1 MLAEYVFKS
10 KYARYNAEA
19 GRRETWSEAVKR
31 TAQMHRARFPH
42 EAAQIDEV
50 EGALERR
57 EILPSMR
64 GLQFAGAGV
73 TRKNM
78 RLYNCT
84 SSYCDRPRFFAEALW
99 LLLAGS
105 GVGFSVQRHHTDKL
119 PPISAPMSSA
129 PYTVADSIEGWADA
143 THALISAYMS
153 GAPRPLFD
161 FSQVRP
167 AGSPLSVG
175 GTAPGPEPLRLAL
188 EGIEQVLRGAE
199 GRRLRPIE
207 AFDCAMYLAD
217 CTRTAGTRRSATIA
231 IFDADD
237 EEMINAKTAPEW
249 YITHPHR
256 ARANISAVITPD
268 TPRERYSELFR
279 AARTYGEPGLVYL
292 DSTEWAVNPCV
303 AGDTLVLTE
312 RGYRRIRDLKQSTL
326 IIDPRFG
333 KGLKGDTSARGGFM
347 TAPLKQL
354 YLLKT
359 REGFTVECTADH
371 QIMTSRGWV
380 EAAQLTQGDLI
391 HIGNARGAQPFGD
404 KFTAEQGL
412 ILGWLLGDGCVISPT
427 QGRLYFYGQK
437 RSLMRLFE
445 QITGGRVCEQGALD
459 RAYVDFPLALLADIK
474 TEWATDT
481 KRDLPD
487 ALYQGSESFLS
498 AFIRALFS
506 ADGSVQ
512 GDSAKG
518 LSARLT
524 QTHLQLL
531 QTVQRILLQFG
542 VFGRIYEERRP
553 QGIAQL
559 PDGKGGLAPYPVRA
573 VHELCI
579 SRDSL
584 NAYAERIGFICDKQQ
599 LLNDRLAQRT
609 RKPYADRFTAQ
620 FQSFEPTKTAPV
632 YDLTQP
638 DTSSFIANGLV
649 VHNCVEILMCPTHIK
664 HDGEQVERY
673 TVELLNPA
681 RRAEWEAQG
690 YRFESGWSACNLS
703 TVNVA
708 AARDAAH
715 LAELARLASRL
726 GTYQASYTD
735 TGYLGATSRAIIERE
750 ALLGVSLCGMAAR
763 PDLTLD
769 AETLEKAAR
778 AAVQENADTAARI
791 GTRQASR
798 VTCVKPEGTASL
810 VLGTSSGIHPAH
822 ARRYLRRVQASER
835 ESVFQAYRATNPLA
849 VEKSAWGSD
858 YAAIF
863 ACEGRGTTRD
873 ELTALD
879 LLARARVALS
889 AWVKPG
895 TARPQRLVGA
905 CHNVSLTVSVQPD
918 EWEAVEADLWEHR
931 ASYRGVSLLGAS
943 GDYDYP
949 QAPFQA
955 IYTDE
960 EIDAMNPTPER
971 RATMIEARAL
981 WELIKRSAQPVDY
994 EAQLEGEDTTA
1005 PLAVDACAGGMCELK

>member
-10 KYARYNAEA
+10 KYARYNAVA

-199 GRRLRPIE
+199 GRRLRPLE

-303 AGDTLVLTE
+303 
-312 RGYRRIRDLKQSTL
+312 
-326 IIDPRFG
+326 
-333 KGLKGDTSARGGFM
+333 
-347 TAPLKQL
+347 
-354 YLLKT
+354 
-359 REGFTVECTADH
+359 
-371 QIMTSRGWV
+371 
-380 EAAQLTQGDLI
+380 
-391 HIGNARGAQPFGD
+391 
-404 KFTAEQGL
+404 
-412 ILGWLLGDGCVISPT
+412 
-427 QGRLYFYGQK
+427 
-437 RSLMRLFE
+437 
-445 QITGGRVCEQGALD
+445 
-459 RAYVDFPLALLADIK
+459 
-474 TEWATDT
+474 
-481 KRDLPD
+481 
-487 ALYQGSESFLS
+487 
-498 AFIRALFS
+498 
-506 ADGSVQ
+506 
-512 GDSAKG
+512 
-518 LSARLT
+518 
-524 QTHLQLL
+524 
-531 QTVQRILLQFG
+531 
-542 VFGRIYEERRP
+542 
-553 QGIAQL
+553 
-559 PDGKGGLAPYPVRA
+559 
-573 VHELCI
+573 
-579 SRDSL
+579 
-584 NAYAERIGFICDKQQ
+584 
-599 LLNDRLAQRT
+599 
-609 RKPYADRFTAQ
+609 
-620 FQSFEPTKTAPV
+620 
-632 YDLTQP
+632 
-638 DTSSFIANGLV
+638 
-649 VHNCVEILMCPTHIK
+649 EILMCPTHIK
-664 HDGEQVERY
+664 HHGEQVERY
-673 TVELLNPA
+673 TVELLDPA

-690 YRFESGWSACNLS
+690 YSFESGWSACNLS

-769 AETLEKAAR
+769 AETLEAAAR

>member
-292 DSTEWAVNPCV
+292 DSTEWAVNP
-303 AGDTLVLTE
+303 
-312 RGYRRIRDLKQSTL
+312 
-326 IIDPRFG
+326 
-333 KGLKGDTSARGGFM
+333 
-347 TAPLKQL
+347 
-354 YLLKT
+354 
-359 REGFTVECTADH
+359 
-371 QIMTSRGWV
+371 
-380 EAAQLTQGDLI
+380 
-391 HIGNARGAQPFGD
+391 
-404 KFTAEQGL
+404 
-412 ILGWLLGDGCVISPT
+412 
-427 QGRLYFYGQK
+427 
-437 RSLMRLFE
+437 
-445 QITGGRVCEQGALD
+445 
-459 RAYVDFPLALLADIK
+459 
-474 TEWATDT
+474 
-481 KRDLPD
+481 
-487 ALYQGSESFLS
+487 
-498 AFIRALFS
+498 
-506 ADGSVQ
+506 
-512 GDSAKG
+512 
-518 LSARLT
+518 
-524 QTHLQLL
+524 
-531 QTVQRILLQFG
+531 
-542 VFGRIYEERRP
+542 
-553 QGIAQL
+553 
-559 PDGKGGLAPYPVRA
+559 
-573 VHELCI
+573 
-579 SRDSL
+579 
-584 NAYAERIGFICDKQQ
+584 
-599 LLNDRLAQRT
+599 
-609 RKPYADRFTAQ
+609 
-620 FQSFEPTKTAPV
+620 
-632 YDLTQP
+632 
-638 DTSSFIANGLV
+638 
-649 VHNCVEILMCPTHIK
+649 CVEILMCPTHIK

>member
-19 GRRETWSEAVKR
+19 ERRETWSEAVKR
-31 TAQMHRARFPH
+31 TAQMHRSRFPH

-161 FSQVRP
+161 FSEVRP

-207 AFDCAMYLAD
+207 AFDCTMYLAD

-303 AGDTLVLTE
+303 
-312 RGYRRIRDLKQSTL
+312 
-326 IIDPRFG
+326 
-333 KGLKGDTSARGGFM
+333 
-347 TAPLKQL
+347 
-354 YLLKT
+354 
-359 REGFTVECTADH
+359 
-371 QIMTSRGWV
+371 
-380 EAAQLTQGDLI
+380 
-391 HIGNARGAQPFGD
+391 
-404 KFTAEQGL
+404 
-412 ILGWLLGDGCVISPT
+412 
-427 QGRLYFYGQK
+427 
-437 RSLMRLFE
+437 
-445 QITGGRVCEQGALD
+445 
-459 RAYVDFPLALLADIK
+459 
-474 TEWATDT
+474 
-481 KRDLPD
+481 
-487 ALYQGSESFLS
+487 
-498 AFIRALFS
+498 
-506 ADGSVQ
+506 
-512 GDSAKG
+512 
-518 LSARLT
+518 
-524 QTHLQLL
+524 
-531 QTVQRILLQFG
+531 
-542 VFGRIYEERRP
+542 
-553 QGIAQL
+553 
-559 PDGKGGLAPYPVRA
+559 
-573 VHELCI
+573 
-579 SRDSL
+579 
-584 NAYAERIGFICDKQQ
+584 
-599 LLNDRLAQRT
+599 
-609 RKPYADRFTAQ
+609 
-620 FQSFEPTKTAPV
+620 
-632 YDLTQP
+632 
-638 DTSSFIANGLV
+638 
-649 VHNCVEILMCPTHIK
+649 EILMCPTHIK
-664 HDGEQVERY
+664 HHGEQIERY
-673 TVELLNPA
+673 TVELLDPA

-769 AETLEKAAR
+769 AETLEAAAR
-778 AAVQENADTAARI
+778 AAVHENADTAARI

-863 ACEGRGTTRD
+863 ACEGEGTTRD

-960 EIDAMNPTPER
+960 EIDAMNPTAER
-971 RATMIEARAL
+971 RAAMIEARAL
-981 WELIKRSAQPVDY
+981 WELIKRTAQPVDY

>member
-303 AGDTLVLTE
+303 EV
-312 RGYRRIRDLKQSTL
+312 
-326 IIDPRFG
+326 
-333 KGLKGDTSARGGFM
+333 
-347 TAPLKQL
+347 
-354 YLLKT
+354 
-359 REGFTVECTADH
+359 
-371 QIMTSRGWV
+371 
-380 EAAQLTQGDLI
+380 
-391 HIGNARGAQPFGD
+391 
-404 KFTAEQGL
+404 
-412 ILGWLLGDGCVISPT
+412 
-427 QGRLYFYGQK
+427 
-437 RSLMRLFE
+437 
-445 QITGGRVCEQGALD
+445 
-459 RAYVDFPLALLADIK
+459 
-474 TEWATDT
+474 
-481 KRDLPD
+481 
-487 ALYQGSESFLS
+487 
-498 AFIRALFS
+498 
-506 ADGSVQ
+506 
-512 GDSAKG
+512 
-518 LSARLT
+518 
-524 QTHLQLL
+524 
-531 QTVQRILLQFG
+531 
-542 VFGRIYEERRP
+542 
-553 QGIAQL
+553 
-559 PDGKGGLAPYPVRA
+559 
-573 VHELCI
+573 
-579 SRDSL
+579 
-584 NAYAERIGFICDKQQ
+584 
-599 LLNDRLAQRT
+599 
-609 RKPYADRFTAQ
+609 
-620 FQSFEPTKTAPV
+620 
-632 YDLTQP
+632 
-638 DTSSFIANGLV
+638 
-649 VHNCVEILMCPTHIK
+649 LMCPTHIK
-664 HDGEQVERY
+664 HHGEQVERY
-673 TVELLNPA
+673 TVELLDPA

-690 YRFESGWSACNLS
+690 YSFESGWSACNLS

-769 AETLEKAAR
+769 AETLEAAAR

-863 ACEGRGTTRD
+863 ACEGEGTTRD

>member
-303 AGDTLVLTE
+303 
-312 RGYRRIRDLKQSTL
+312 
-326 IIDPRFG
+326 
-333 KGLKGDTSARGGFM
+333 
-347 TAPLKQL
+347 
-354 YLLKT
+354 
-359 REGFTVECTADH
+359 
-371 QIMTSRGWV
+371 
-380 EAAQLTQGDLI
+380 
-391 HIGNARGAQPFGD
+391 
-404 KFTAEQGL
+404 
-412 ILGWLLGDGCVISPT
+412 
-427 QGRLYFYGQK
+427 
-437 RSLMRLFE
+437 
-445 QITGGRVCEQGALD
+445 
-459 RAYVDFPLALLADIK
+459 
-474 TEWATDT
+474 
-481 KRDLPD
+481 
-487 ALYQGSESFLS
+487 
-498 AFIRALFS
+498 
-506 ADGSVQ
+506 
-512 GDSAKG
+512 
-518 LSARLT
+518 
-524 QTHLQLL
+524 
-531 QTVQRILLQFG
+531 
-542 VFGRIYEERRP
+542 
-553 QGIAQL
+553 
-559 PDGKGGLAPYPVRA
+559 
-573 VHELCI
+573 
-579 SRDSL
+579 
-584 NAYAERIGFICDKQQ
+584 
-599 LLNDRLAQRT
+599 
-609 RKPYADRFTAQ
+609 
-620 FQSFEPTKTAPV
+620 
-632 YDLTQP
+632 
-638 DTSSFIANGLV
+638 
-649 VHNCVEILMCPTHIK
+649 EILMCPTHIK
-664 HDGEQVERY
+664 HHGEQVERY
-673 TVELLNPA
+673 TVELLDPA

-769 AETLEKAAR
+769 AETLEAAAR

-858 YAAIF
+858 YAAVF
-863 ACEGRGTTRD
+863 ACEGEGTTRD

>member
-303 AGDTLVLTE
+303 
-312 RGYRRIRDLKQSTL
+312 
-326 IIDPRFG
+326 
-333 KGLKGDTSARGGFM
+333 
-347 TAPLKQL
+347 
-354 YLLKT
+354 
-359 REGFTVECTADH
+359 
-371 QIMTSRGWV
+371 
-380 EAAQLTQGDLI
+380 
-391 HIGNARGAQPFGD
+391 
-404 KFTAEQGL
+404 
-412 ILGWLLGDGCVISPT
+412 
-427 QGRLYFYGQK
+427 
-437 RSLMRLFE
+437 
-445 QITGGRVCEQGALD
+445 
-459 RAYVDFPLALLADIK
+459 
-474 TEWATDT
+474 
-481 KRDLPD
+481 
-487 ALYQGSESFLS
+487 
-498 AFIRALFS
+498 
-506 ADGSVQ
+506 
-512 GDSAKG
+512 
-518 LSARLT
+518 
-524 QTHLQLL
+524 
-531 QTVQRILLQFG
+531 
-542 VFGRIYEERRP
+542 
-553 QGIAQL
+553 
-559 PDGKGGLAPYPVRA
+559 
-573 VHELCI
+573 
-579 SRDSL
+579 
-584 NAYAERIGFICDKQQ
+584 
-599 LLNDRLAQRT
+599 
-609 RKPYADRFTAQ
+609 
-620 FQSFEPTKTAPV
+620 
-632 YDLTQP
+632 
-638 DTSSFIANGLV
+638 
-649 VHNCVEILMCPTHIK
+649 EILMCPTHIK
-664 HDGEQVERY
+664 HHGEQVERY
-673 TVELLNPA
+673 TVELLDPA

-769 AETLEKAAR
+769 AETLEAAAR
-778 AAVQENADTAARI
+778 AAVHENADTAARI

-863 ACEGRGTTRD
+863 ACEGEGTTRD

-931 ASYRGVSLLGAS
+931 ASYRGVSLLGAT

-955 IYTDE
+955 IYTDA

-981 WELIKRSAQPVDY
+981 WELIKRSAQPVNY

>member
-10 KYARYNAEA
+10 KYARYNAVA

-303 AGDTLVLTE
+303 
-312 RGYRRIRDLKQSTL
+312 
-326 IIDPRFG
+326 
-333 KGLKGDTSARGGFM
+333 
-347 TAPLKQL
+347 
-354 YLLKT
+354 
-359 REGFTVECTADH
+359 
-371 QIMTSRGWV
+371 
-380 EAAQLTQGDLI
+380 
-391 HIGNARGAQPFGD
+391 
-404 KFTAEQGL
+404 
-412 ILGWLLGDGCVISPT
+412 
-427 QGRLYFYGQK
+427 
-437 RSLMRLFE
+437 
-445 QITGGRVCEQGALD
+445 
-459 RAYVDFPLALLADIK
+459 
-474 TEWATDT
+474 
-481 KRDLPD
+481 
-487 ALYQGSESFLS
+487 
-498 AFIRALFS
+498 
-506 ADGSVQ
+506 
-512 GDSAKG
+512 
-518 LSARLT
+518 
-524 QTHLQLL
+524 
-531 QTVQRILLQFG
+531 
-542 VFGRIYEERRP
+542 
-553 QGIAQL
+553 
-559 PDGKGGLAPYPVRA
+559 
-573 VHELCI
+573 
-579 SRDSL
+579 
-584 NAYAERIGFICDKQQ
+584 
-599 LLNDRLAQRT
+599 
-609 RKPYADRFTAQ
+609 
-620 FQSFEPTKTAPV
+620 
-632 YDLTQP
+632 
-638 DTSSFIANGLV
+638 
-649 VHNCVEILMCPTHIK
+649 EILMCPTHIK
-664 HDGEQVERY
+664 HHGEQVERY
-673 TVELLNPA
+673 TVELLDPA

-690 YRFESGWSACNLS
+690 YSFESGWSACNLS

-769 AETLEKAAR
+769 AETLEAAAR

>member
-31 TAQMHRARFPH
+31 TAQMHRSRFPH
-42 EAAQIDEV
+42 EAAQIDQV

-303 AGDTLVLTE
+303 
-312 RGYRRIRDLKQSTL
+312 
-326 IIDPRFG
+326 
-333 KGLKGDTSARGGFM
+333 
-347 TAPLKQL
+347 
-354 YLLKT
+354 
-359 REGFTVECTADH
+359 
-371 QIMTSRGWV
+371 
-380 EAAQLTQGDLI
+380 
-391 HIGNARGAQPFGD
+391 
-404 KFTAEQGL
+404 
-412 ILGWLLGDGCVISPT
+412 
-427 QGRLYFYGQK
+427 
-437 RSLMRLFE
+437 
-445 QITGGRVCEQGALD
+445 
-459 RAYVDFPLALLADIK
+459 
-474 TEWATDT
+474 
-481 KRDLPD
+481 
-487 ALYQGSESFLS
+487 
-498 AFIRALFS
+498 
-506 ADGSVQ
+506 
-512 GDSAKG
+512 
-518 LSARLT
+518 
-524 QTHLQLL
+524 
-531 QTVQRILLQFG
+531 
-542 VFGRIYEERRP
+542 
-553 QGIAQL
+553 
-559 PDGKGGLAPYPVRA
+559 
-573 VHELCI
+573 
-579 SRDSL
+579 
-584 NAYAERIGFICDKQQ
+584 
-599 LLNDRLAQRT
+599 
-609 RKPYADRFTAQ
+609 
-620 FQSFEPTKTAPV
+620 
-632 YDLTQP
+632 
-638 DTSSFIANGLV
+638 
-649 VHNCVEILMCPTHIK
+649 EILMCPTHIK
-664 HDGEQVERY
+664 HHGEQVERY
-673 TVELLNPA
+673 TVELLDPA

-690 YRFESGWSACNLS
+690 YSFESGWSACNLS

-715 LAELARLASRL
+715 LAELARLAARL

-769 AETLEKAAR
+769 AETLEAAAR

-858 YAAIF
+858 YAAVF
-863 ACEGRGTTRD
+863 ACEGEGTTRD

>member
-1 MLAEYVFKS
+1 
-10 KYARYNAEA
+10 
-19 GRRETWSEAVKR
+19 
-31 TAQMHRARFPH
+31 
-42 EAAQIDEV
+42 
-50 EGALERR
+50 
-57 EILPSMR
+57 
-64 GLQFAGAGV
+64 
-73 TRKNM
+73 
-78 RLYNCT
+78 
-84 SSYCDRPRFFAEALW
+84 
-99 LLLAGS
+99 
-105 GVGFSVQRHHTDKL
+105 
-119 PPISAPMSSA
+119 
-129 PYTVADSIEGWADA
+129 
-143 THALISAYMS
+143 
-153 GAPRPLFD
+153 
-161 FSQVRP
+161 
-167 AGSPLSVG
+167 
-175 GTAPGPEPLRLAL
+175 LRLAL

-303 AGDTLVLTE
+303 
-312 RGYRRIRDLKQSTL
+312 
-326 IIDPRFG
+326 
-333 KGLKGDTSARGGFM
+333 
-347 TAPLKQL
+347 
-354 YLLKT
+354 
-359 REGFTVECTADH
+359 
-371 QIMTSRGWV
+371 
-380 EAAQLTQGDLI
+380 
-391 HIGNARGAQPFGD
+391 
-404 KFTAEQGL
+404 
-412 ILGWLLGDGCVISPT
+412 
-427 QGRLYFYGQK
+427 
-437 RSLMRLFE
+437 
-445 QITGGRVCEQGALD
+445 
-459 RAYVDFPLALLADIK
+459 
-474 TEWATDT
+474 
-481 KRDLPD
+481 
-487 ALYQGSESFLS
+487 
-498 AFIRALFS
+498 
-506 ADGSVQ
+506 
-512 GDSAKG
+512 
-518 LSARLT
+518 
-524 QTHLQLL
+524 
-531 QTVQRILLQFG
+531 
-542 VFGRIYEERRP
+542 
-553 QGIAQL
+553 
-559 PDGKGGLAPYPVRA
+559 
-573 VHELCI
+573 
-579 SRDSL
+579 
-584 NAYAERIGFICDKQQ
+584 
-599 LLNDRLAQRT
+599 
-609 RKPYADRFTAQ
+609 
-620 FQSFEPTKTAPV
+620 
-632 YDLTQP
+632 
-638 DTSSFIANGLV
+638 
-649 VHNCVEILMCPTHIK
+649 EILMCPTHIK
-664 HDGEQVERY
+664 HHGEQVERY
-673 TVELLNPA
+673 TVELLDPA

-690 YRFESGWSACNLS
+690 YSFESGWSACNLS

-715 LAELARLASRL
+715 LAELARLAARL

-769 AETLEKAAR
+769 AETLEAAAR

-858 YAAIF
+858 YAAVF
-863 ACEGRGTTRD
+863 ACEGEGTTRD

>member
-161 FSQVRP
+161 FNGVRP

-175 GTAPGPEPLRLAL
+175 GTAPGPDPLRLAL

-303 AGDTLVLTE
+303 
-312 RGYRRIRDLKQSTL
+312 
-326 IIDPRFG
+326 
-333 KGLKGDTSARGGFM
+333 
-347 TAPLKQL
+347 
-354 YLLKT
+354 
-359 REGFTVECTADH
+359 
-371 QIMTSRGWV
+371 
-380 EAAQLTQGDLI
+380 
-391 HIGNARGAQPFGD
+391 
-404 KFTAEQGL
+404 
-412 ILGWLLGDGCVISPT
+412 
-427 QGRLYFYGQK
+427 
-437 RSLMRLFE
+437 
-445 QITGGRVCEQGALD
+445 
-459 RAYVDFPLALLADIK
+459 
-474 TEWATDT
+474 
-481 KRDLPD
+481 
-487 ALYQGSESFLS
+487 
-498 AFIRALFS
+498 
-506 ADGSVQ
+506 
-512 GDSAKG
+512 
-518 LSARLT
+518 
-524 QTHLQLL
+524 
-531 QTVQRILLQFG
+531 
-542 VFGRIYEERRP
+542 
-553 QGIAQL
+553 
-559 PDGKGGLAPYPVRA
+559 
-573 VHELCI
+573 
-579 SRDSL
+579 
-584 NAYAERIGFICDKQQ
+584 
-599 LLNDRLAQRT
+599 
-609 RKPYADRFTAQ
+609 
-620 FQSFEPTKTAPV
+620 
-632 YDLTQP
+632 
-638 DTSSFIANGLV
+638 
-649 VHNCVEILMCPTHIK
+649 EILMCPTHIK
-664 HDGEQVERY
+664 HHGEQVERY
-673 TVELLNPA
+673 TVELLDPA

-769 AETLEKAAR
+769 AETLEAAAR
-778 AAVQENADTAARI
+778 AAVHENADTAARI

-863 ACEGRGTTRD
+863 ACEGEGTTRD

-960 EIDAMNPTPER
+960 EIDAMAPTAER
-971 RATMIEARAL
+971 RAAMIEARAL
-981 WELIKRSAQPVDY
+981 WEIIKRTAQPVDY

>member
-119 PPISAPMSSA
+119 SPISAPMSSA

-303 AGDTLVLTE
+303 EV
-312 RGYRRIRDLKQSTL
+312 
-326 IIDPRFG
+326 
-333 KGLKGDTSARGGFM
+333 
-347 TAPLKQL
+347 
-354 YLLKT
+354 
-359 REGFTVECTADH
+359 
-371 QIMTSRGWV
+371 
-380 EAAQLTQGDLI
+380 
-391 HIGNARGAQPFGD
+391 
-404 KFTAEQGL
+404 
-412 ILGWLLGDGCVISPT
+412 
-427 QGRLYFYGQK
+427 
-437 RSLMRLFE
+437 
-445 QITGGRVCEQGALD
+445 
-459 RAYVDFPLALLADIK
+459 
-474 TEWATDT
+474 
-481 KRDLPD
+481 
-487 ALYQGSESFLS
+487 
-498 AFIRALFS
+498 
-506 ADGSVQ
+506 
-512 GDSAKG
+512 
-518 LSARLT
+518 
-524 QTHLQLL
+524 
-531 QTVQRILLQFG
+531 
-542 VFGRIYEERRP
+542 
-553 QGIAQL
+553 
-559 PDGKGGLAPYPVRA
+559 
-573 VHELCI
+573 
-579 SRDSL
+579 
-584 NAYAERIGFICDKQQ
+584 
-599 LLNDRLAQRT
+599 
-609 RKPYADRFTAQ
+609 
-620 FQSFEPTKTAPV
+620 
-632 YDLTQP
+632 
-638 DTSSFIANGLV
+638 
-649 VHNCVEILMCPTHIK
+649 LMCPTHIK
-664 HDGEQVERY
+664 HHGEQVERY
-673 TVELLNPA
+673 TVELLDPA

-690 YRFESGWSACNLS
+690 YSFESGWSACNLS

-769 AETLEKAAR
+769 AETLEAAAR

-863 ACEGRGTTRD
+863 ACEGEGTTRD

>member
-237 EEMINAKTAPEW
+237 EEMITAKTAPEW

-303 AGDTLVLTE
+303 
-312 RGYRRIRDLKQSTL
+312 
-326 IIDPRFG
+326 
-333 KGLKGDTSARGGFM
+333 
-347 TAPLKQL
+347 
-354 YLLKT
+354 
-359 REGFTVECTADH
+359 
-371 QIMTSRGWV
+371 
-380 EAAQLTQGDLI
+380 
-391 HIGNARGAQPFGD
+391 
-404 KFTAEQGL
+404 
-412 ILGWLLGDGCVISPT
+412 
-427 QGRLYFYGQK
+427 
-437 RSLMRLFE
+437 
-445 QITGGRVCEQGALD
+445 
-459 RAYVDFPLALLADIK
+459 
-474 TEWATDT
+474 
-481 KRDLPD
+481 
-487 ALYQGSESFLS
+487 
-498 AFIRALFS
+498 
-506 ADGSVQ
+506 
-512 GDSAKG
+512 
-518 LSARLT
+518 
-524 QTHLQLL
+524 
-531 QTVQRILLQFG
+531 
-542 VFGRIYEERRP
+542 
-553 QGIAQL
+553 
-559 PDGKGGLAPYPVRA
+559 
-573 VHELCI
+573 
-579 SRDSL
+579 
-584 NAYAERIGFICDKQQ
+584 
-599 LLNDRLAQRT
+599 
-609 RKPYADRFTAQ
+609 
-620 FQSFEPTKTAPV
+620 
-632 YDLTQP
+632 
-638 DTSSFIANGLV
+638 
-649 VHNCVEILMCPTHIK
+649 EILMCPTHIK
-664 HDGEQVERY
+664 HHGEQVERY

-769 AETLEKAAR
+769 AETLEAAAR

-835 ESVFQAYRATNPLA
+835 ESVFQAYRAANPLA

-960 EIDAMNPTPER
+960 EIDAMNPTAER
-971 RATMIEARAL
+971 RAAMIEARAL
-981 WELIKRSAQPVDY
+981 WERIKRSAQPVDY

>member
-161 FSQVRP
+161 FTQVRP
-167 AGSPLSVG
+167 AGAPLSVG
-175 GTAPGPEPLRLAL
+175 GTAPGPDPLRLAL

-249 YITHPHR
+249 YMTHPHR

-303 AGDTLVLTE
+303 
-312 RGYRRIRDLKQSTL
+312 
-326 IIDPRFG
+326 
-333 KGLKGDTSARGGFM
+333 
-347 TAPLKQL
+347 
-354 YLLKT
+354 
-359 REGFTVECTADH
+359 
-371 QIMTSRGWV
+371 
-380 EAAQLTQGDLI
+380 
-391 HIGNARGAQPFGD
+391 
-404 KFTAEQGL
+404 
-412 ILGWLLGDGCVISPT
+412 
-427 QGRLYFYGQK
+427 
-437 RSLMRLFE
+437 
-445 QITGGRVCEQGALD
+445 
-459 RAYVDFPLALLADIK
+459 
-474 TEWATDT
+474 
-481 KRDLPD
+481 
-487 ALYQGSESFLS
+487 
-498 AFIRALFS
+498 
-506 ADGSVQ
+506 
-512 GDSAKG
+512 
-518 LSARLT
+518 
-524 QTHLQLL
+524 
-531 QTVQRILLQFG
+531 
-542 VFGRIYEERRP
+542 
-553 QGIAQL
+553 
-559 PDGKGGLAPYPVRA
+559 
-573 VHELCI
+573 
-579 SRDSL
+579 
-584 NAYAERIGFICDKQQ
+584 
-599 LLNDRLAQRT
+599 
-609 RKPYADRFTAQ
+609 
-620 FQSFEPTKTAPV
+620 
-632 YDLTQP
+632 
-638 DTSSFIANGLV
+638 
-649 VHNCVEILMCPTHIK
+649 EILMCPTHIK
-664 HDGEQVERY
+664 HHGEQVERY
-673 TVELLNPA
+673 TVELLDPA

-769 AETLEKAAR
+769 AETLEAAAR

-835 ESVFQAYRATNPLA
+835 ESVFQAYRAANPLA

-960 EIDAMNPTPER
+960 EIDAMNPTAER
-971 RATMIEARAL
+971 RAAMIEARAL

>member
-303 AGDTLVLTE
+303 
-312 RGYRRIRDLKQSTL
+312 
-326 IIDPRFG
+326 
-333 KGLKGDTSARGGFM
+333 
-347 TAPLKQL
+347 
-354 YLLKT
+354 
-359 REGFTVECTADH
+359 
-371 QIMTSRGWV
+371 
-380 EAAQLTQGDLI
+380 
-391 HIGNARGAQPFGD
+391 
-404 KFTAEQGL
+404 
-412 ILGWLLGDGCVISPT
+412 
-427 QGRLYFYGQK
+427 
-437 RSLMRLFE
+437 
-445 QITGGRVCEQGALD
+445 
-459 RAYVDFPLALLADIK
+459 
-474 TEWATDT
+474 
-481 KRDLPD
+481 
-487 ALYQGSESFLS
+487 
-498 AFIRALFS
+498 
-506 ADGSVQ
+506 
-512 GDSAKG
+512 
-518 LSARLT
+518 
-524 QTHLQLL
+524 
-531 QTVQRILLQFG
+531 
-542 VFGRIYEERRP
+542 
-553 QGIAQL
+553 
-559 PDGKGGLAPYPVRA
+559 
-573 VHELCI
+573 
-579 SRDSL
+579 
-584 NAYAERIGFICDKQQ
+584 
-599 LLNDRLAQRT
+599 
-609 RKPYADRFTAQ
+609 
-620 FQSFEPTKTAPV
+620 
-632 YDLTQP
+632 
-638 DTSSFIANGLV
+638 
-649 VHNCVEILMCPTHIK
+649 EILMCPTHIK
-664 HDGEQVERY
+664 HHGEQVERY
-673 TVELLNPA
+673 TVELLDPA

-769 AETLEKAAR
+769 AETLEAAAR

-863 ACEGRGTTRD
+863 ACEGEGTTRD

-895 TARPQRLVGA
+895 TARHQRLVGA

>member
-161 FSQVRP
+161 FSEVRP

-188 EGIEQVLRGAE
+188 EGIEQVLKGAE

-207 AFDCAMYLAD
+207 AFDCTMYLAD

-303 AGDTLVLTE
+303 
-312 RGYRRIRDLKQSTL
+312 
-326 IIDPRFG
+326 
-333 KGLKGDTSARGGFM
+333 
-347 TAPLKQL
+347 
-354 YLLKT
+354 
-359 REGFTVECTADH
+359 
-371 QIMTSRGWV
+371 
-380 EAAQLTQGDLI
+380 
-391 HIGNARGAQPFGD
+391 
-404 KFTAEQGL
+404 
-412 ILGWLLGDGCVISPT
+412 
-427 QGRLYFYGQK
+427 
-437 RSLMRLFE
+437 
-445 QITGGRVCEQGALD
+445 
-459 RAYVDFPLALLADIK
+459 
-474 TEWATDT
+474 
-481 KRDLPD
+481 
-487 ALYQGSESFLS
+487 
-498 AFIRALFS
+498 
-506 ADGSVQ
+506 
-512 GDSAKG
+512 
-518 LSARLT
+518 
-524 QTHLQLL
+524 
-531 QTVQRILLQFG
+531 
-542 VFGRIYEERRP
+542 
-553 QGIAQL
+553 
-559 PDGKGGLAPYPVRA
+559 
-573 VHELCI
+573 
-579 SRDSL
+579 
-584 NAYAERIGFICDKQQ
+584 
-599 LLNDRLAQRT
+599 
-609 RKPYADRFTAQ
+609 
-620 FQSFEPTKTAPV
+620 
-632 YDLTQP
+632 
-638 DTSSFIANGLV
+638 
-649 VHNCVEILMCPTHIK
+649 EILMCPTHIK
-664 HDGEQVERY
+664 HHGEQVERY
-673 TVELLNPA
+673 TVELLDPA

-769 AETLEKAAR
+769 AETLEAAAR
-778 AAVQENADTAARI
+778 AAVHENADTAARI

-863 ACEGRGTTRD
+863 ACEGEGTTRD

-943 GDYDYP
+943 GDYDYQ

-960 EIDAMNPTPER
+960 EIDAMNPTAER
-971 RATMIEARAL
+971 RAAMIEARAL
-981 WELIKRSAQPVDY
+981 WELIKRTAQPVDY

>member
-1 MLAEYVFKS
+1 MAEYVFKS

-31 TAQMHRARFPH
+31 TAQMHHARFPH

-50 EGALERR
+50 ERALDRR

-64 GLQFAGAGV
+64 GLQFAGVGV

-161 FSQVRP
+161 FNRVRP

-249 YITHPHR
+249 YMTHPHR

-303 AGDTLVLTE
+303 
-312 RGYRRIRDLKQSTL
+312 
-326 IIDPRFG
+326 
-333 KGLKGDTSARGGFM
+333 
-347 TAPLKQL
+347 
-354 YLLKT
+354 
-359 REGFTVECTADH
+359 
-371 QIMTSRGWV
+371 
-380 EAAQLTQGDLI
+380 
-391 HIGNARGAQPFGD
+391 
-404 KFTAEQGL
+404 
-412 ILGWLLGDGCVISPT
+412 
-427 QGRLYFYGQK
+427 
-437 RSLMRLFE
+437 
-445 QITGGRVCEQGALD
+445 
-459 RAYVDFPLALLADIK
+459 
-474 TEWATDT
+474 
-481 KRDLPD
+481 
-487 ALYQGSESFLS
+487 
-498 AFIRALFS
+498 
-506 ADGSVQ
+506 
-512 GDSAKG
+512 
-518 LSARLT
+518 
-524 QTHLQLL
+524 
-531 QTVQRILLQFG
+531 
-542 VFGRIYEERRP
+542 
-553 QGIAQL
+553 
-559 PDGKGGLAPYPVRA
+559 
-573 VHELCI
+573 
-579 SRDSL
+579 
-584 NAYAERIGFICDKQQ
+584 
-599 LLNDRLAQRT
+599 
-609 RKPYADRFTAQ
+609 
-620 FQSFEPTKTAPV
+620 
-632 YDLTQP
+632 
-638 DTSSFIANGLV
+638 
-649 VHNCVEILMCPTHIK
+649 EILMCPTHIK
-664 HDGEQVERY
+664 HHGEQVERY
-673 TVELLNPA
+673 TVELLDPA

-769 AETLEKAAR
+769 AETLEAAAR

-835 ESVFQAYRATNPLA
+835 ESVFQAYRAANPLA

-863 ACEGRGTTRD
+863 ACEGEGTTRD

-960 EIDAMNPTPER
+960 EIDAMNPTAER
-971 RATMIEARAL
+971 RAAMIEARAL
-981 WELIKRSAQPVDY
+981 WELIKRTAQPVDY

>member
-161 FSQVRP
+161 FSEVRP

-207 AFDCAMYLAD
+207 AFDCTMYLAD

-303 AGDTLVLTE
+303 
-312 RGYRRIRDLKQSTL
+312 
-326 IIDPRFG
+326 
-333 KGLKGDTSARGGFM
+333 
-347 TAPLKQL
+347 
-354 YLLKT
+354 
-359 REGFTVECTADH
+359 
-371 QIMTSRGWV
+371 
-380 EAAQLTQGDLI
+380 
-391 HIGNARGAQPFGD
+391 
-404 KFTAEQGL
+404 
-412 ILGWLLGDGCVISPT
+412 
-427 QGRLYFYGQK
+427 
-437 RSLMRLFE
+437 
-445 QITGGRVCEQGALD
+445 
-459 RAYVDFPLALLADIK
+459 
-474 TEWATDT
+474 
-481 KRDLPD
+481 
-487 ALYQGSESFLS
+487 
-498 AFIRALFS
+498 
-506 ADGSVQ
+506 
-512 GDSAKG
+512 
-518 LSARLT
+518 
-524 QTHLQLL
+524 
-531 QTVQRILLQFG
+531 
-542 VFGRIYEERRP
+542 
-553 QGIAQL
+553 
-559 PDGKGGLAPYPVRA
+559 
-573 VHELCI
+573 
-579 SRDSL
+579 
-584 NAYAERIGFICDKQQ
+584 
-599 LLNDRLAQRT
+599 
-609 RKPYADRFTAQ
+609 
-620 FQSFEPTKTAPV
+620 
-632 YDLTQP
+632 
-638 DTSSFIANGLV
+638 
-649 VHNCVEILMCPTHIK
+649 EILMCPTHIK
-664 HDGEQVERY
+664 HHGEQVERY
-673 TVELLNPA
+673 TVELLDPA

-769 AETLEKAAR
+769 AETLEAAAR
-778 AAVQENADTAARI
+778 AAVHENADTAARI

-863 ACEGRGTTRD
+863 ACEGEGTTRD

-943 GDYDYP
+943 GDYDYQ

-960 EIDAMNPTPER
+960 EIDAMNPTAER
-971 RATMIEARAL
+971 RAAMIEARAL
-981 WELIKRSAQPVDY
+981 WELIKRTAQPVDY

>member
-303 AGDTLVLTE
+303 AGDTLVLTTD
-312 RGYRRIRDLKQSTL
+312 GYKRIDSL
-326 IIDPRFG
+326 IGKRTELVLDPRFG
-333 KGLKGDTSARGGFM
+333 KGETAWTTDRGAFM
-347 TAPLKQL
+347 TGVKQL
-354 YLLKT
+354 YRLDTK
-359 REGFTVECTADH
+359 EGYSVEVTADH
-371 QIMTSRGWV
+371 QVMTARGWV
-380 EAAQLTQGDLI
+380 EAQHLEAGDFI
-391 HIGNARGAQPFGD
+391 HSNSFREP
-404 KFTAEQGL
+404 GL
-412 ILGWLLGDGCVISPT
+412 VT
-427 QGRLYFYGQK
+427 F
-437 RSLMRLFE
+437 
-445 QITGGRVCEQGALD
+445 
-459 RAYVDFPLALLADIK
+459 
-474 TEWATDT
+474 
-481 KRDLPD
+481 
-487 ALYQGSESFLS
+487 
-498 AFIRALFS
+498 
-506 ADGSVQ
+506 
-512 GDSAKG
+512 
-518 LSARLT
+518 
-524 QTHLQLL
+524 THL
-531 QTVQRILLQFG
+531 TPTRI
-542 VFGRIYEERRP
+542 
-553 QGIAQL
+553 
-559 PDGKGGLAPYPVRA
+559 
-573 VHELCI
+573 
-579 SRDSL
+579 
-584 NAYAERIGFICDKQQ
+584 
-599 LLNDRLAQRT
+599 DR
-609 RKPYADRFTAQ
+609 
-620 FQSFEPTKTAPV
+620 V

-664 HDGEQVERY
+664 HHGEQVERY
-673 TVELLNPA
+673 TVELLDPA

-690 YRFESGWSACNLS
+690 YSFESGWSACNLS

-769 AETLEKAAR
+769 AETLEAAAR

-955 IYTDE
+955 IYTDA
-960 EIDAMNPTPER
+960 EIDAMNPTAER
-971 RATMIEARAL
+971 RAAMIEARAL

>member
-303 AGDTLVLTE
+303 
-312 RGYRRIRDLKQSTL
+312 
-326 IIDPRFG
+326 
-333 KGLKGDTSARGGFM
+333 
-347 TAPLKQL
+347 
-354 YLLKT
+354 
-359 REGFTVECTADH
+359 
-371 QIMTSRGWV
+371 
-380 EAAQLTQGDLI
+380 
-391 HIGNARGAQPFGD
+391 
-404 KFTAEQGL
+404 
-412 ILGWLLGDGCVISPT
+412 
-427 QGRLYFYGQK
+427 
-437 RSLMRLFE
+437 
-445 QITGGRVCEQGALD
+445 
-459 RAYVDFPLALLADIK
+459 
-474 TEWATDT
+474 
-481 KRDLPD
+481 
-487 ALYQGSESFLS
+487 
-498 AFIRALFS
+498 
-506 ADGSVQ
+506 
-512 GDSAKG
+512 
-518 LSARLT
+518 
-524 QTHLQLL
+524 
-531 QTVQRILLQFG
+531 
-542 VFGRIYEERRP
+542 
-553 QGIAQL
+553 
-559 PDGKGGLAPYPVRA
+559 
-573 VHELCI
+573 
-579 SRDSL
+579 
-584 NAYAERIGFICDKQQ
+584 
-599 LLNDRLAQRT
+599 
-609 RKPYADRFTAQ
+609 
-620 FQSFEPTKTAPV
+620 
-632 YDLTQP
+632 
-638 DTSSFIANGLV
+638 
-649 VHNCVEILMCPTHIK
+649 EILMCPTHIK
-664 HDGEQVERY
+664 HHGEQVERY
-673 TVELLNPA
+673 TVELLDPA

-769 AETLEKAAR
+769 AETLEAAAR
-778 AAVQENADTAARI
+778 AAVHENADTAARI

-863 ACEGRGTTRD
+863 ACEGEGTTRD

-931 ASYRGVSLLGAS
+931 ASYRGVSLLGAT

-955 IYTDE
+955 IYTDA

>member
-303 AGDTLVLTE
+303 
-312 RGYRRIRDLKQSTL
+312 
-326 IIDPRFG
+326 
-333 KGLKGDTSARGGFM
+333 
-347 TAPLKQL
+347 
-354 YLLKT
+354 
-359 REGFTVECTADH
+359 
-371 QIMTSRGWV
+371 
-380 EAAQLTQGDLI
+380 
-391 HIGNARGAQPFGD
+391 
-404 KFTAEQGL
+404 
-412 ILGWLLGDGCVISPT
+412 
-427 QGRLYFYGQK
+427 
-437 RSLMRLFE
+437 
-445 QITGGRVCEQGALD
+445 
-459 RAYVDFPLALLADIK
+459 
-474 TEWATDT
+474 
-481 KRDLPD
+481 
-487 ALYQGSESFLS
+487 
-498 AFIRALFS
+498 
-506 ADGSVQ
+506 
-512 GDSAKG
+512 
-518 LSARLT
+518 
-524 QTHLQLL
+524 
-531 QTVQRILLQFG
+531 
-542 VFGRIYEERRP
+542 
-553 QGIAQL
+553 
-559 PDGKGGLAPYPVRA
+559 
-573 VHELCI
+573 
-579 SRDSL
+579 
-584 NAYAERIGFICDKQQ
+584 
-599 LLNDRLAQRT
+599 
-609 RKPYADRFTAQ
+609 
-620 FQSFEPTKTAPV
+620 
-632 YDLTQP
+632 
-638 DTSSFIANGLV
+638 
-649 VHNCVEILMCPTHIK
+649 EILMCPTHIK
-664 HDGEQVERY
+664 HHGEQVERY
-673 TVELLNPA
+673 TVELLDPA

-769 AETLEKAAR
+769 AETLEAAAR

-858 YAAIF
+858 YAAVF
-863 ACEGRGTTRD
+863 ACEGDGTTRD

>member
-10 KYARYNAEA
+10 KYARYNAVA

-303 AGDTLVLTE
+303 
-312 RGYRRIRDLKQSTL
+312 
-326 IIDPRFG
+326 
-333 KGLKGDTSARGGFM
+333 
-347 TAPLKQL
+347 
-354 YLLKT
+354 
-359 REGFTVECTADH
+359 
-371 QIMTSRGWV
+371 
-380 EAAQLTQGDLI
+380 
-391 HIGNARGAQPFGD
+391 
-404 KFTAEQGL
+404 
-412 ILGWLLGDGCVISPT
+412 
-427 QGRLYFYGQK
+427 
-437 RSLMRLFE
+437 
-445 QITGGRVCEQGALD
+445 
-459 RAYVDFPLALLADIK
+459 
-474 TEWATDT
+474 
-481 KRDLPD
+481 
-487 ALYQGSESFLS
+487 
-498 AFIRALFS
+498 
-506 ADGSVQ
+506 
-512 GDSAKG
+512 
-518 LSARLT
+518 
-524 QTHLQLL
+524 
-531 QTVQRILLQFG
+531 
-542 VFGRIYEERRP
+542 
-553 QGIAQL
+553 
-559 PDGKGGLAPYPVRA
+559 
-573 VHELCI
+573 
-579 SRDSL
+579 
-584 NAYAERIGFICDKQQ
+584 
-599 LLNDRLAQRT
+599 
-609 RKPYADRFTAQ
+609 
-620 FQSFEPTKTAPV
+620 
-632 YDLTQP
+632 
-638 DTSSFIANGLV
+638 
-649 VHNCVEILMCPTHIK
+649 EILMCPTHIK
-664 HDGEQVERY
+664 HHGEQVERY
-673 TVELLNPA
+673 TVELLDPA

-690 YRFESGWSACNLS
+690 YSFESGWSACNLS

-769 AETLEKAAR
+769 AETLEAAAR

-863 ACEGRGTTRD
+863 ACEGEGTTRD

-931 ASYRGVSLLGAS
+931 ASYRGVSLLGAT

-955 IYTDE
+955 IYTDA